1 MSPKKPPYLR
11 SYPKW
16 RPAELEDLERL
27 EGQTMTGSQYAE
39 LTFRWS
45 QVRDER
51 LEIEDRVTDLLRTR
65 AHRRAMVRKWLI
77 TAGQLALILLVSLAI
92 GLFARSLP

>member
-1 MSPKKPPYLR
+1 MSP
-11 SYPKW
+11 STH
-16 RPAELEDLERL
+16 PAELEDLERL

-65 AHRRAMVRKWLI
+65 AYRRAKIHDALI
-77 TAGQLALILLVSLAI
+77 TAGQIALVLLVSLAI